1 MDATLPARSVTPG
14 SLPRQASYRVM
25 PWGPAWP
32 LQVFLYGFLLWWLL
46 GFAVLGFLVVS
57 LPMAYHL
64 VRRRTVRAP
73 AGFGLYALFL
83 FWVALSAFVIY
94 AQAPFAR
101 PESGASHV
109 VAWAYNFAWFIAL
122 AIAILFVGNLSE
134 RELSTD
140 AGLWLISALFLTA
153 VVGGY
158 LGILFPTTE
167 FPSALQAIA
176 PGVIADNQFFG
187 LLTHVAF
194 SEVQTFLGY
203 VTPRPQAPFIYTNTW
218 GAVFGASLPFF
229 IAHWSRRSHPR
240 LRSLLPLVLTVAAVP
255 AVVSLNRGL
264 WLGIGIMAIFVL
276 IRAIFTGQAIVAI
289 AIAAAALVVVAGL
302 SFGPG
307 ARLVE
312 DRLQSDVSS
321 NTGRS
326 NLIARSM
333 ESMWE
338 GSPLIGFG
346 ATRDLSGS
354 FYSINGPNSS
364 ASCPTC
370 GAPKMG
376 SQGITWYLLFAHGIV
391 GFALF
396 GGFLVRR
403 FLSLVTSADPLL
415 IAAAACSLFIFA
427 TSLVYELLDAPLYC
441 LFLGL
446 GLAWRRQQ
454 QLGQGSGAG

>member
-14 SLPRQASYRVM
+14 SLPRHASYRVM

-32 LQVFLYGFLLWWLL
+32 LQFFLYGFLVWWLL

-57 LPMAYHL
+57 LPLGYHL
-64 VRRRTVRAP
+64 LRRRTVRTP
-73 AGFGLYALFL
+73 AGFGLYLLFL
-83 FWVALSAFVIY
+83 FWVALSVFVIY

-101 PESGASHV
+101 PETGASQLLP
-109 VAWAYNFAWFIAL
+109 WLYNFAWFIAL
-122 AIAILFVGNLSE
+122 AVAILFVGNLSE

-140 AGLWLISALFLTA
+140 AGLWLISALFLSA

-158 LGILFPTTE
+158 LGILFPATE
-167 FPSALQAIA
+167 FPSVVQALA
-176 PGVIADNQFFG
+176 PGVLADNQFFG

-218 GAVFGASLPFF
+218 GAVFGVSLPFF
-229 IAHWSRRSHPR
+229 IVHWGSRSHPR
-240 LRSLLPLVLTVAAVP
+240 LRRLLPLALLLAAVP
-255 AVVSLNRGL
+255 VVASLNRGL
-264 WLGIGIMAIFVL
+264 WVGIGLMAFFVL
-276 IRAIFTGQAIVAI
+276 MRAVFTGRPVVAVSI
-289 AIAAAALVVVAGL
+289 AVASVLVVLGL

-307 ARLVE
+307 ASLVE

-333 ESMWE
+333 ASMWE
-338 GSPLIGFG
+338 GSPLVGFG

-354 FYSINGPNSS
+354 FYSISGPNSS
-364 ASCPTC
+364 ASCPSC

-376 SQGITWYLLFAHGIV
+376 SQGIAWYLLFGHGII
-391 GFALF
+391 GLALF
-396 GGFLVRR
+396 GGFLIRR
-403 FLSLVTSADPLL
+403 FLSLVTSADGLSV
-415 IAAAACSLFIFA
+415 AAAAGSLFIFA

-446 GLAWRRQQ
+446 GLAWRQQ
-454 QLGQGSGAG
+454 QLGQGSGTG